1 MKIRSVSLA
10 ILRKEDRILVQE
22 INFPDIST
30 TFYRPI
36 GGMIEIGRAHV

>member
-22 INFPDIST
+22 INFPDIQLLST
-30 TFYRPI
+30 DLLVER
-36 GGMIEIGRAHV
+36 